1 MNEDVE
7 EIKCDI
13 VIFSWDEESKYIE
26 EIVLVNIDKSLMVDI
41 NKKYEIYLKEVK

>member
-1 MNEDVE
+1 MQELE

-13 VIFSWDEESKYIE
+13 IFIWDKDSNYVEEM
-26 EIVLVNIDKSLMVDI
+26 VLINIDKALMVDI

>member
-1 MNEDVE
+1 MQELE

-13 VIFSWDEESKYIE
+13 IFIWDEDSNYVE
-26 EIVLVNIDKSLMVDI
+26 EMVLINIDKALMVDI